1 MEKRKMK
8 SKKNLGTLLL
18 SALVLIPI
26 LLFIGNV
33 LSNAENPEWSK
44 VVFFVSWYDV
54 GEEVLE
60 GLKGVDVVNKGFQN
74 STETNIVWYDPALI
88 NIDEMQ
94 KALEDA
100 GTYLGAA
107 N

>member
-1 MEKRKMK
+1 M
-8 SKKNLGTLLL
+8 
-18 SALVLIPI
+18 
-26 LLFIGNV
+26 
-33 LSNAENPEWSK
+33 
-44 VVFFVSWYDV
+44 

-88 NIDEMQ
+88 NIDEME

-100 GTYLGAA
+100 GTYLGTAK
-107 N
+107 